1 LIKYGEGTVIYQ
13 PVVIL
18 DSPTKEISFGKN
30 CSIGQFTFIGAR
42 KLIVEDNVEIAP
54 YATIQGGGDVY
65 IGRGVGVGW
74 GVRII
79 PATTTKET
87 RYSADTMIQEG
98 PDNVEIIRGS
108 ITIEEGVWLAANA
121 IVCISRKHPHIT
133 IGKFAKI
140 GAMSYIDK
148 DIPAYATVRPVQ
160 NLLIT
165 VPTKEEKRL
174 SPNEPERVS

>member
-1 LIKYGEGTVIYQ
+1 MFKGEKMIKYGEGTVVYQ

-18 DSPTKEISFGKN
+18 DSPTKEIVFGRN
-30 CSIGQFTFIGAR
+30 CSIGQFTFIGPR
-42 KLIVEDNVEIAP
+42 KLIVGDNVEICP
-54 YATIQGGGDVY
+54 YSSIQGGGDVF

-87 RYSADTMIQEG
+87 KYSADTMSKEN

-121 IVCISRKHPHIT
+121 MICISRKRPNIT

-140 GAMSYIDK
+140 GAMSYVDK
-148 DIPAYATVRPVQ
+148 DIPAFAVVRPIQ
-160 NLLIT
+160 NLSIT
-165 VPTKEEKRL
+165 IPE
-174 SPNEPERVS
+174 NEPKKLG

>member
-1 LIKYGEGTVIYQ
+1 MIKYGEGTVVYQ

-18 DSPTKEISFGKN
+18 DGPTKEIVFGKN
-30 CSIGQFTFIGAR
+30 CSIGQFSFIGAR
-42 KLIVEDNVEIAP
+42 KLTVDDNVEIAP
-54 YATIQGGGDVY
+54 YSSIQGGGDVY

-87 RYSADTMIQEG
+87 KYSADNMSKEN
-98 PDNVEIIRGS
+98 PDNVEIIRGR

-121 IVCISRKHPHIT
+121 MICISRKHPNLT

-148 DIPAYATVRPVQ
+148 DIPAYAIVRPVQ
-160 NLLIT
+160 NLQIT
-165 VPTKEEKRL
+165 IPTEEEK
-174 SPNEPERVS
+174 V

>member
-1 LIKYGEGTVIYQ
+1 LRFEGEIRMIKYGEGTVVYQ

-18 DSPTKEISFGKN
+18 DSPTKEIVFGKK
-30 CSIGQFTFIGAR
+30 CSIGQFSFIAAR
-42 KLIVEDNVEIAP
+42 KLIVEDNVEICP
-54 YATIQGGGDVY
+54 YSTIHGGGDVY

-87 RYSADTMIQEG
+87 KYSADTMSSES

-121 IVCISRKHPHIT
+121 MICISRKRPNIT
-133 IGKFAKI
+133 IGKFARI

-148 DIPAYATVRPVQ
+148 DVPPYAIVRPVQ
-160 NLLIT
+160 NLNIT
-165 VPTKEEKRL
+165 IPAKEE
-174 SPNEPERVS
+174 